1 MTFRDVLR
9 RSAVLLLLLAGCAS
23 NPVLQDSERLFADG
37 RQEEAIALLEKASRE
52 NPKDQALRMQ
62 LARQRDLAIG
72 QWLAQADALRQG
84 YQIEP
89 AEYLYRR
96 VLALDAGNSRAKG
109 GLQALQ
115 MERRHRLVLGEAEL
129 LLKVDD
135 VAGASAKVRG
145 VLVENPLHRDARQL
159 QRRIDE
165 KAAAPVEMQQ
175 LKTAFN
181 RRVTLDFRDANL
193 RSVFEAISRTAGVNF
208 VFDRDV
214 RPDLRTTLSVKDT
227 TIEDVVKMVLVTNQ
241 LTRKVLNQNTLIVF
255 PNTPQKLRDYQ
266 ELTVRSF
273 YLANADVKQ
282 TLNMIRTL
290 VKTRDVF
297 IDEKLNLLVMKDT
310 PDAIRMAERLIAAQD
325 LAEPEVMLEVE
336 VLEVATNR
344 LTELGLRYP
353 DSVSWSLIGGG
364 AATVPGTPGVISLTE
379 WLNRD
384 SGMVRLNVTNP
395 LFILSLRQQDGSTNL
410 LANPRIRVR
419 NREKAKIH
427 IGERVPV
434 ITTTAAAS
442 GGFVS
447 ESVSYLDI
455 GLKLEVEPNIFLDDD
470 VAMKVALEVSNIV
483 KEVRSLTSSTLT
495 YQIGTRNATT
505 VLRLRDGETQVL
517 AGLITTED
525 RQSAA
530 KVPGL
535 GDLPVLGR
543 LFGSNSTQLN
553 RTELVLLITPR
564 LLRTLALPE
573 ARVAEFPAGTETATG
588 AAPLTSSAPPAV
600 GPGAPRPGAAAPGIA
615 PLTPQAAP
623 VRPLPG
629 SPAVPPAP
637 GGTP

>member
-1 MTFRDVLR
+1 M
-9 RSAVLLLLLAGCAS
+9 
-23 NPVLQDSERLFADG
+23 
-37 RQEEAIALLEKASRE
+37 
-52 NPKDQALRMQ
+52 
-62 LARQRDLAIG
+62 
-72 QWLAQADALRQG
+72 
-84 YQIEP
+84 
-89 AEYLYRR
+89 
-96 VLALDAGNSRAKG
+96 
-109 GLQALQ
+109 
-115 MERRHRLVLGEAEL
+115 LGEAEL

-165 KAAAPVEMQQ
+165 KAAAPVELQQ

-241 LTRKVLNQNTLIVF
+241 LTRKVLNQNTVIVF

-336 VLEVATNR
+336 VLEVGTNR

-455 GLKLEVEPNIFLDDD
+455 GLKLEVEPNISIDDD

-517 AGLITTED
+517 AGLITDED
-525 RQSAA
+525 RQTAA

-535 GDLPVLGR
+535 GDLPVVGR
-543 LFGSNSTQLN
+543 LFGSNNTQRN

-564 LLRTLALPE
+564 LLRTVALPE
-573 ARVAEFPAGTETATG
+573 ARIAEFPAGTETATG
-588 AAPLTSSAPPAV
+588 AAPLTSSAPPAA

-615 PLTPQAAP
+615 PVTPQPAP

-629 SPAVPPAP
+629 SPAVPQVP

>member
-1 MTFRDVLR
+1 MR
-9 RSAVLLLLLAGCAS
+9 RGAVLLVLLAGCAS

-62 LARQRDLAIG
+62 LSRQRDLAIG

-96 VLALDAGNSRAKG
+96 VLALDGGNSRAKS

-241 LTRKVLNQNTLIVF
+241 LTRKVLNQNTVIVF

-336 VLEVATNR
+336 VLEVGTNR

-455 GLKLEVEPNIFLDDD
+455 GLKLEVEPNISIDDD

-517 AGLITTED
+517 AGLITDED
-525 RQSAA
+525 RQTAA

-535 GDLPVLGR
+535 GDLPVVGR
-543 LFGSNSTQLN
+543 LFGSNSTQRN

-564 LLRTLALPE
+564 LLRTVALPE

-588 AAPLTSSAPPAV
+588 AAPLTSSAPPAA

-615 PLTPQAAP
+615 PVTPQAAP

-629 SPAVPPAP
+629 SPAVPQVP

>member
-1 MTFRDVLR
+1 M
-9 RSAVLLLLLAGCAS
+9 LLAGCAS

-52 NPKDQALRMQ
+52 NPDDHALRMQ

-96 VLALDAGNSRAKG
+96 VLALDGGNSRAKS

-135 VAGASAKVRG
+135 VAGAGAKVRG

-165 KAAAPVEMQQ
+165 KAAAPVELQQ

-227 TIEDVVKMVLVTNQ
+227 TIEDVIKMVLVTNQ
-241 LTRKVLNQNTLIVF
+241 LTRKVLNQNTVIVF

-310 PDAIRMAERLIAAQD
+310 PEAIRMAERLIAAQD

-336 VLEVATNR
+336 VLEVGTNR

-364 AATVPGTPGVISLTE
+364 AATVPGTPGIISLTE

-395 LFILSLRQQDGSTNL
+395 LFILSLRQQDGSTNI

-455 GLKLEVEPNIFLDDD
+455 GLKLEVEPNISIDDD

-517 AGLITTED
+517 AGLITDED
-525 RQSAA
+525 RQTAA

-535 GDLPVLGR
+535 GDLPVVGR
-543 LFGSNSTQLN
+543 LFGSNSTQRN

-564 LLRTLALPE
+564 LLRTVALPE

-588 AAPLTSSAPPAV
+588 AAPLTTSAPPAA

-615 PLTPQAAP
+615 PVTPQPAP

>member
-1 MTFRDVLR
+1 
-9 RSAVLLLLLAGCAS
+9 LLAGCAS